1 MASAVVEKEAIE
13 LGDAAAAIERRS
25 PPAASL
31 TQEKRSSFQDY
42 IRIAHY
48 GRPVDYLLGSIGIL
62 AAIGSGVAFAMVNL
76 IIGDFISIMTDFTAS
91 GSAPDGF
98 MSQVS
103 KSALYFVYI
112 AIARFICTYIYSS
125 LLTYTALRITRNL
138 RYEYLKSALGQE
150 VGYFDQGASVSIS
163 MQATSNGKLI
173 QSGISEKLG
182 QVFQA
187 IATFFACF
195 IIAFISQ
202 WKLTLILMS
211 IVPALLTIVG
221 IVGGLDAAIETKI
234 LKLYGQA
241 GSFVE
246 TVLAS
251 IRTTKA
257 FGLAPR
263 MSDQYSN
270 ILHEA
275 RVLGDRKNAL
285 YSFMF
290 GGISML
296 ARGEVSKIGT
306 IFTVLFS
313 VILAASTLNSIAPHM
328 VTFSRAAT
336 AAGELFQL
344 IDRESRINPFDDS
357 GDKPT
362 TTQGSLEL
370 KDIVFSYP
378 SRPDTRVLNGYS
390 LSIPAGKVT
399 ALVGPSGSGKSTI
412 IGLLERWYMPTSGSI
427 ELDGRSLEDLN
438 LKWLRTNL
446 RLVQQEPVLFNG
458 TIYENIGTGLI
469 GTPWEHD
476 CPEEK
481 LRRVQTAAQTAFAD
495 DFIQALPQGYDTC
508 VGERGSLLSG
518 GQKQRIAIARSLIS
532 EPKVLLL
539 DEATSALDPYAESA
553 VQKALDAASKDR
565 TTIVIAHKLKTIQNA
580 DNIVVM
586 DRGSIIEQGRHSDLV
601 AHGGT
606 YAKLVQAQ
614 DLSTAS
620 SDDTSDICSEIADE
634 DIVLAPT
641 NSLQKGQSATDKLP
655 TSTNLQNYDLHQG
668 TGIFRT
674 VLKLVGLVPE
684 IRLWILLV
692 AATCIVGAGVYPG
705 QTILLGRV
713 MDVLK
718 ADDMQ
723 KQGNFLALMFF
734 VMALGLI
741 IVYGILGWAT
751 NVVSQTFAQRIRED
765 LFSSII
771 RQDLAFFDRPENT
784 VGALTSRIDSYAQ
797 AIFELMGFT
806 IAIITMALVSVFV
819 CGILSIAFSWK
830 LGLVGVCAGIPPML
844 IGGYARI
851 RLETKMDA
859 DMDAN
864 FSRSAS
870 LASETVTAIRTVSS
884 LSIEQNVLRRYTSEL
899 DTAINRSRSSL
910 FQIMIWFSLTQSIE
924 YLILALG
931 FWYGS
936 KLVSENQITS
946 YQFFVSFMGVYFSGQ
961 GAGQMFSFA
970 SSFTKANS
978 AANYFFWL
986 RDLEPTIQETI
997 DNIDNAPADGCKSY
1011 DLKDLEFSYP
1021 LVPNNRVLKGLSLKL
1036 SKIEPSQFVAF
1047 VGASGC
1053 GKSTMVSLL
1062 ERFYDPTNGKITI
1075 DGTSSLADLNPR
1087 LYRAN
1092 VSLVQQEPT
1101 LFPTS
1106 IRENIVMGVDQAYG
1120 DLAEDGVS
1128 DKMVEAACRAAN
1140 AWDFVSSLPDG
1151 LGTPCG
1157 TGGSQLSGGQRQR
1170 IAIARAL
1177 IRNPNVIL
1185 LDEAT
1190 SALDTESEKVVQAAL
1205 IEAATSGNKITIAV
1219 AHRLSTIFHADCIFV
1234 FHHGRIAEAGSH
1246 VDLIA
1251 QGGLYKK
1258 MCEAQTWNTVKS
1270 WFGAR
1275 DLVISSYSDWYRVG
1289 WGLGNDGSKP
1299 TSEWVARD
1307 FHITPYRL
1315 YKQQVTLPYT
1325 FELGIRVSSM
1335 KPARTYEFATT
1346 EPGIYTQTALW
1357 NGDWSVGFND
1367 PSDEPRVV
1375 EIRTR
1380 ND

>member
-1 MASAVVEKEAIE
+1 
-13 LGDAAAAIERRS
+13 
-25 PPAASL
+25 
-31 TQEKRSSFQDY
+31 
-42 IRIAHY
+42 
-48 GRPVDYLLGSIGIL
+48 
-62 AAIGSGVAFAMVNL
+62 
-76 IIGDFISIMTDFTAS
+76 
-91 GSAPDGF
+91 
-98 MSQVS
+98 
-103 KSALYFVYI
+103 
-112 AIARFICTYIYSS
+112 
-125 LLTYTALRITRNL
+125 
-138 RYEYLKSALGQE
+138 
-150 VGYFDQGASVSIS
+150 

-195 IIAFISQ
+195 IIALISQ

-211 IVPALLTIVG
+211 ILPALLIIVG

-290 GGISML
+290 GGEYFVIFAGMSLAFWQGISML

-370 KDIVFSYP
+370 KDVVFSYP

-458 TIYENIGTGLI
+458 TIYENICTGLI

-495 DFIQALPQGYDTC
+495 GFIQALPQGFDTC

-601 AHGGT
+601 ARGGT

-620 SDDTSDICSEIADE
+620 SDDTSDTCSEIADE
-634 DIVLAPT
+634 DI
-641 NSLQKGQSATDKLP
+641 D
-655 TSTNLQNYDLHQG
+655 YDLHKG

-692 AATCIVGAGVYPG
+692 AATCIVGASVYPG

-741 IVYGILGWAT
+741 MVYGILGWAT

-765 LFSSII
+765 LFSFII

-819 CGILSIAFSWK
+819 CGILSIGFSWK

-864 FSRSAS
+864 FSTSAS

-884 LSIEQNVLRRYTSEL
+884 LAIEQNVLRRYTSEL
-899 DTAINRSRSSL
+899 DQAINRSRSPL

-936 KLVSENQITS
+936 KLVSENQITF

-986 RDLEPTIQETI
+986 RDLEPTIPETT
-997 DNIDNAPADGCKSY
+997 DSIDNAPADGCKSY

-1021 LVPNNRVLKGLSLKL
+1021 LAPNNRVLKGLSLK
-1036 SKIEPSQFVAF
+1036 IEPGQFVAF

-1062 ERFYDPTNGKITI
+1062 ERFYDPTNDKITI

-1101 LFPTS
+1101 LFPTR

-1151 LGTPCG
+1151 LGTPWG

-1205 IEAATSGNKITIAV
+1205 IEAATSGSRITIAV

-1234 FHHGRIAEAGSH
+1234 FHHGRVAEAGSH

-1251 QGGLYKK
+1251 QAGLYKK
-1258 MCEAQTWNTVKS
+1258 MCEAQS
-1270 WFGAR
+1270 
-1275 DLVISSYSDWYRVG
+1275 L
-1289 WGLGNDGSKP
+1289 
-1299 TSEWVARD
+1299 E
-1307 FHITPYRL
+1307 
-1315 YKQQVTLPYT
+1315 
-1325 FELGIRVSSM
+1325 
-1335 KPARTYEFATT
+1335 
-1346 EPGIYTQTALW
+1346 ALAA
-1357 NGDWSVGFND
+1357 
-1367 PSDEPRVV
+1367 
-1375 EIRTR
+1375 
-1380 ND
+1380 

>member
-1 MASAVVEKEAIE
+1 MASAVVEKEAIQ
-13 LGDAAAAIERRS
+13 LGDAAAAIERKS
-25 PPAASL
+25 PPGASS
-31 TQEKRSSFQDY
+31 TQDKRSSFQDY

-112 AIARFICTYIYSS
+112 AIARFICTYVYSS

-211 IVPALLTIVG
+211 IVPALLIIVG

-290 GGISML
+290 GGEYFVIFAGMSLAFWQGISML

-378 SRPDTRVLNGYS
+378 SRPDTRVLSGYS

-458 TIYENIGTGLI
+458 TIYENICTGLI

-495 DFIQALPQGYDTC
+495 GFIQALPQGYDTC

-601 AHGGT
+601 ARGGT

-620 SDDTSDICSEIADE
+620 SDDTSDTCSEIADE

-655 TSTNLQNYDLHQG
+655 TSTDLQDYDLHKG

-751 NVVSQTFAQRIRED
+751 NVVSQ
-765 LFSSII
+765 
-771 RQDLAFFDRPENT
+771 
-784 VGALTSRIDSYAQ
+784 

-864 FSRSAS
+864 FSTSAS

-884 LSIEQNVLRRYTSEL
+884 LAIEQNVLRRYTSEL
-899 DTAINRSRSSL
+899 DTAINRSRSPL

-936 KLVSENQITS
+936 KLVSENQITF

-986 RDLEPTIQETI
+986 RDLEPTIQETT

-1021 LVPNNRVLKGLSLKL
+1021 LAPNNRVLKGLSLK
-1036 SKIEPSQFVAF
+1036 IEPGQFVAF

-1120 DLAEDGVS
+1120 DLVEDGVS

-1205 IEAATSGNKITIAV
+1205 IEAATSGNRITIAV
-1219 AHRLSTIFHADCIFV
+1219 AHRLSTIFHSDCIFV

-1258 MCEAQTWNTVKS
+1258 MCEAQS
-1270 WFGAR
+1270 
-1275 DLVISSYSDWYRVG
+1275 L
-1289 WGLGNDGSKP
+1289 
-1299 TSEWVARD
+1299 E
-1307 FHITPYRL
+1307 
-1315 YKQQVTLPYT
+1315 
-1325 FELGIRVSSM
+1325 
-1335 KPARTYEFATT
+1335 
-1346 EPGIYTQTALW
+1346 ALAA
-1357 NGDWSVGFND
+1357 
-1367 PSDEPRVV
+1367 
-1375 EIRTR
+1375 
-1380 ND
+1380 

>member
-1 MASAVVEKEAIE
+1 MASTVVEKEVIE
-13 LGDAAAAIERRS
+13 LGDAAAAIERK
-25 PPAASL
+25 PFPAASW

-42 IRIAHY
+42 VRIAHY

-76 IIGDFISIMTDFTAS
+76 IIGDFISIMTDFTTS

-103 KSALYFVYI
+103 KTALYFVYI

-125 LLTYTALRITRNL
+125 FLTYTALRITRNL
-138 RYEYLKSALGQE
+138 RYEYLRSALGQE

-195 IIAFISQ
+195 VIAFISQ

-211 IVPALLTIVG
+211 IVPALLIIVG

-234 LKLYGQA
+234 LNLYGQA

-263 MSDQYSN
+263 MSDRYSN
-270 ILHEA
+270 ILQEA

-290 GGISML
+290 GGEYFVIFAGMSLAFWQGISML

-344 IDRESRINPFDDS
+344 IDRESSVNPFDDS
-357 GDKPT
+357 GDKPG

-427 ELDGRSLEDLN
+427 ELDGRRLEDLN
-438 LKWLRTNL
+438 LKWLRTNI

-458 TIYENIGTGLI
+458 TIYDNICTGLI

-476 CPEEK
+476 CTEQK
-481 LRRVQTAAQTAFAD
+481 LRRVQAAAQTAFAD
-495 DFIQALPQGYDTC
+495 GFIQALPQGYDTS

-539 DEATSALDPYAESA
+539 DEATSALDPYAENA

-601 AHGGT
+601 ARGGT

-620 SDDTSDICSEIADE
+620 SDDTSDTCSGIADE
-634 DIVLAPT
+634 DIVLSPT
-641 NSLQKGQSATDKLP
+641 HSLQKDQSVTDELP
-655 TSTNLQNYDLHQG
+655 TSTDLQNYDLHKG
-668 TGIFRT
+668 NGIFRT

-684 IRLWILLV
+684 IRRWILLV

-713 MDVLK
+713 MDVFN

-734 VMALGLI
+734 IMALGLI

-819 CGILSIAFSWK
+819 CGIMSIAFSWK
-830 LGLVGVCAGIPPML
+830 LGLVGICAGIPPLL

-870 LASETVTAIRTVSS
+870 LASETLTSIRTVSS
-884 LSIEQNVLRRYTSEL
+884 LAIEQNVLQRYTSEL
-899 DTAINRSRSSL
+899 DAAINRSRSSL
-910 FQIMIWFSLTQSIE
+910 LQIMIWFSLTQSIE

-936 KLVSENQITS
+936 KLVSENQITF

-961 GAGQMFSFA
+961 GAGQMFGFA

-986 RDLEPTIQETI
+986 RDLEPTIQETT
-997 DNIDNAPADGCKSY
+997 DNIDKAPADGCKSY
-1011 DLKDLEFSYP
+1011 ELKDLEFSYP
-1021 LVPNNRVLKGLSLKL
+1021 LAPNNHVLKGLSLK
-1036 SKIEPSQFVAF
+1036 IEPGQFVAF

-1053 GKSTMVSLL
+1053 GKSTMISLL

-1106 IRENIVMGVDQAYG
+1106 IRENIVMGVDQTSD

-1140 AWDFVSSLPDG
+1140 VWDFVSSLADG

-1205 IEAATSGNKITIAV
+1205 MEAAISRNRITIAV

-1246 VDLIA
+1246 MDLIA

-1258 MCEAQTWNTVKS
+1258 MCEAQS
-1270 WFGAR
+1270 
-1275 DLVISSYSDWYRVG
+1275 L
-1289 WGLGNDGSKP
+1289 
-1299 TSEWVARD
+1299 E
-1307 FHITPYRL
+1307 
-1315 YKQQVTLPYT
+1315 
-1325 FELGIRVSSM
+1325 
-1335 KPARTYEFATT
+1335 
-1346 EPGIYTQTALW
+1346 AL
-1357 NGDWSVGFND
+1357 SA
-1367 PSDEPRVV
+1367 
-1375 EIRTR
+1375 
-1380 ND
+1380 

>member
-1 MASAVVEKEAIE
+1 MVEKEAIE
-13 LGDAAAAIERRS
+13 LGPVPQRKS
-25 PPAASL
+25 PPAANSS
-31 TQEKRSSFQDY
+31 QETRSSFKDY

-76 IIGDFISIMTDFTAS
+76 IIGDFISIMTDFTTSRSAS
-91 GSAPDGF
+91 DGF

-112 AIARFICTYIYSS
+112 AIARFVCTYIYSS

-163 MQATSNGKLI
+163 MQATTNGKLI

-195 IIAFISQ
+195 VIAFISQ

-211 IVPALLTIVG
+211 IVPALLIIVG

-251 IRTTKA
+251 IRTIKA

-263 MSDQYSN
+263 MSDGYSN

-275 RVLGDRKNAL
+275 RVLGDRKNVL

-290 GGISML
+290 GGEYIVIFAGMSLAFWQGISML

-313 VILAASTLNSIAPHM
+313 VILAASTLNSIAPRM

-344 IDRESRINPFDDS
+344 IDRESRIDPFDDS
-357 GDKPT
+357 GETPT
-362 TTQGSLEL
+362 STKGSLEL
-370 KDIVFSYP
+370 KDIAFSYP
-378 SRPDTRVLNGYS
+378 SRPDTRVLDGFS

-427 ELDGRSLEDLN
+427 ELDGKLLEDLN

-458 TIYENIGTGLI
+458 TIYENICTGLI

-495 DFIQALPQGYDTC
+495 GFIQALPQGYDTC
-508 VGERGSLLSG
+508 VGERGGLLSG

-565 TTIVIAHKLKTIQNA
+565 TTIIIAHKLKTIQNA

-601 AHGGT
+601 ARGGT

-620 SDDTSDICSEIADE
+620 SDDTSDTCSETADE
-634 DIVLAPT
+634 DIALAPT
-641 NSLQKGQSATDKLP
+641 HSLQKRQSATDKLP
-655 TSTNLQNYDLHQG
+655 DSADLQNYDLHKG

-684 IRLWILLV
+684 IRPWVLLV

-741 IVYGILGWAT
+741 VVYGILGWAT
-751 NVVSQTFAQRIRED
+751 NVVSQTFAQRIRQD

-806 IAIITMALVSVFV
+806 IVIITMALVSVFV

-864 FSRSAS
+864 FSKSAS

-884 LSIEQNVLRRYTSEL
+884 LAIEKNVLQRYTHEL

-910 FQIMIWFSLTQSIE
+910 FQIMIWFSLTQSVE

-936 KLVSENQITS
+936 KLVSEKQITF

-970 SSFTKANS
+970 SSFTKANL

-986 RDLEPTIQETI
+986 RDLEPTIQETTH
-997 DNIDNAPADGCKSY
+997 NIDNAPADGCKSY

-1021 LVPNNRVLKGLSLKL
+1021 LAPNNRVLKGLSLK
-1036 SKIEPSQFVAF
+1036 IEPGQFVAF

-1053 GKSTMVSLL
+1053 GKSTMISLL
-1062 ERFYDPTNGKITI
+1062 ERFYDPTNGIITI
-1075 DGTSSLADLNPR
+1075 DGASSLADLNPR

-1106 IRENIVMGVDQAYG
+1106 IRENIIMGVDQAHG
-1120 DLAEDGVS
+1120 DLAEDRVS

-1140 AWDFVSSLPDG
+1140 AWEFVSSLPDG

-1190 SALDTESEKVVQAAL
+1190 SALDTESEKVVQGAL
-1205 IEAATSGNKITIAV
+1205 MEAATSGNRITIAV

-1246 VDLIA
+1246 ADLIA

-1258 MCEAQTWNTVKS
+1258 MCEAQS
-1270 WFGAR
+1270 
-1275 DLVISSYSDWYRVG
+1275 L
-1289 WGLGNDGSKP
+1289 
-1299 TSEWVARD
+1299 E
-1307 FHITPYRL
+1307 
-1315 YKQQVTLPYT
+1315 
-1325 FELGIRVSSM
+1325 
-1335 KPARTYEFATT
+1335 
-1346 EPGIYTQTALW
+1346 ALAA
-1357 NGDWSVGFND
+1357 
-1367 PSDEPRVV
+1367 
-1375 EIRTR
+1375 
-1380 ND
+1380 

>member
-1 MASAVVEKEAIE
+1 MASAVVEKEAIQ
-13 LGDAAAAIERRS
+13 LGDAAAAIERKS
-25 PPAASL
+25 PPGASS

-42 IRIAHY
+42 IVHSTA
-48 GRPVDYLLGSIGIL
+48 PAC
-62 AAIGSGVAFAMVNL
+62 AANTIR
-76 IIGDFISIMTDFTAS
+76 
-91 GSAPDGF
+91 
-98 MSQVS
+98 
-103 KSALYFVYI
+103 LYFVYI
-112 AIARFICTYIYSS
+112 AIARFICTYVYSS

-211 IVPALLTIVG
+211 IVPALLIIVG

-290 GGISML
+290 GGEYFVIFAGMSLAFWQGISML

-370 KDIVFSYP
+370 KDVVFSYP

-399 ALVGPSGSGKSTI
+399 ALVVSIPSLHSLSFLRFFQGPSGSGKSTI

-458 TIYENIGTGLI
+458 TIYENICTGLI

-495 DFIQALPQGYDTC
+495 GFIQALPQGYDTC

-601 AHGGT
+601 ARGGT

-620 SDDTSDICSEIADE
+620 SDDTSDTCSEIADE

-641 NSLQKGQSATDKLP
+641 NSMQKGQSTTDKLP
-655 TSTNLQNYDLHQG
+655 TSTDLQDYDLHKG

-765 LFSSII
+765 LLSSII

-884 LSIEQNVLRRYTSEL
+884 LAIEQNVLRRYTSEL

-946 YQFFVSFMGVYFSGQ
+946 YQFFVSFMGVSPRLTQLPTTSSG
-961 GAGQMFSFA
+961 FA
-970 SSFTKANS
+970 ISN
-978 AANYFFWL
+978 
-986 RDLEPTIQETI
+986 
-997 DNIDNAPADGCKSY
+997 
-1011 DLKDLEFSYP
+1011 P
-1021 LVPNNRVLKGLSLKL
+1021 LSKRQLTTSTTPPLMVL
-1036 SKIEPSQFVAF
+1036 SKIEPGQFVAF

-1092 VSLVQQEPT
+1092 VSLVQQEPA

-1205 IEAATSGNKITIAV
+1205 IEAATSGNRITIAV

-1258 MCEAQTWNTVKS
+1258 MCEAQS
-1270 WFGAR
+1270 
-1275 DLVISSYSDWYRVG
+1275 L
-1289 WGLGNDGSKP
+1289 
-1299 TSEWVARD
+1299 E
-1307 FHITPYRL
+1307 
-1315 YKQQVTLPYT
+1315 
-1325 FELGIRVSSM
+1325 
-1335 KPARTYEFATT
+1335 
-1346 EPGIYTQTALW
+1346 ALAA
-1357 NGDWSVGFND
+1357 
-1367 PSDEPRVV
+1367 
-1375 EIRTR
+1375 
-1380 ND
+1380 

>member
-76 IIGDFISIMTDFTAS
+76 IIGDFISIMTDFTSS

-103 KSALYFVYI
+103 KSA
-112 AIARFICTYIYSS
+112 
-125 LLTYTALRITRNL
+125 ITRNL

-150 VGYFDQGASVSIS
+150 VGYFDQGASASIS

-195 IIAFISQ
+195 VIAFISQ

-211 IVPALLTIVG
+211 IVPALLIIVG

-246 TVLAS
+246 IVLAS

-290 GGISML
+290 GGEYFVIFAGMSLAFWQGISML

-313 VILAASTLNSIAPHM
+313 IILAASTLNSIAPHM

-378 SRPDTRVLNGYS
+378 SRPGTRVLNGYS

-458 TIYENIGTGLI
+458 TIYENICTGLI

-495 DFIQALPQGYDTC
+495 GFIQALPQGYDTC

-601 AHGGT
+601 ARGGT
-606 YAKLVQAQ
+606 YAKLVQSQ

-620 SDDTSDICSEIADE
+620 SDDTSDTCSEIADE

-884 LSIEQNVLRRYTSEL
+884 LAIEQNVLRRYTSEL

-936 KLVSENQITS
+936 KLVSENQITF

-1021 LVPNNRVLKGLSLKL
+1021 LAPNNRVLKGLSLK
-1036 SKIEPSQFVAF
+1036 IEPGQFVAF

-1205 IEAATSGNKITIAV
+1205 IEAATSGNRITIAV

-1258 MCEAQTWNTVKS
+1258 MCEAQS
-1270 WFGAR
+1270 
-1275 DLVISSYSDWYRVG
+1275 L
-1289 WGLGNDGSKP
+1289 
-1299 TSEWVARD
+1299 E
-1307 FHITPYRL
+1307 
-1315 YKQQVTLPYT
+1315 
-1325 FELGIRVSSM
+1325 
-1335 KPARTYEFATT
+1335 
-1346 EPGIYTQTALW
+1346 ALAA
-1357 NGDWSVGFND
+1357 
-1367 PSDEPRVV
+1367 
-1375 EIRTR
+1375 
-1380 ND
+1380 

>member
-1 MASAVVEKEAIE
+1 MASAVVEKEAIQ
-13 LGDAAAAIERRS
+13 LGDAAAAIERKS
-25 PPAASL
+25 PPGASS

-211 IVPALLTIVG
+211 IVPALLIIVG
-221 IVGGLDAAIETKI
+221 TVGGLDAAIETKI

-362 TTQGSLEL
+362 TTQGSSEL

-458 TIYENIGTGLI
+458 T
-469 GTPWEHD
+469 PWEHD

-495 DFIQALPQGYDTC
+495 GFIQALPQGYDTC

-539 DEATSALDPYAESA
+539 DEATSALDPCAESA

-601 AHGGT
+601 ARGGT

-620 SDDTSDICSEIADE
+620 SDDTSDTCSEIADE

-641 NSLQKGQSATDKLP
+641 NSLQKGESATDNLP
-655 TSTNLQNYDLHQG
+655 TSTDLQDYDLHKG

-864 FSRSAS
+864 FSTSAS

-884 LSIEQNVLRRYTSEL
+884 LAIEQNVLRRYTSEL
-899 DTAINRSRSSL
+899 DTAINRSRSPL

-936 KLVSENQITS
+936 KLVSENQITF

-986 RDLEPTIQETI
+986 RDLEPTIQETT

-1021 LVPNNRVLKGLSLKL
+1021 LAPNNRVLKGLSLKL
-1036 SKIEPSQFVAF
+1036 SKIEPGQFVAF

-1062 ERFYDPTNGKITI
+1062 ERFYDPRNGKITI

-1205 IEAATSGNKITIAV
+1205 IEAATSGNRITIAV

-1258 MCEAQTWNTVKS
+1258 MCCCGVVQKNSGEDQGV
-1270 WFGAR
+1270 GQQ
-1275 DLVISSYSDWYRVG
+1275 DWKLYRVD
-1289 WGLGNDGSKP
+1289 WGLGNDGWKQ
-1299 TSEWVARD
+1299 TSEWVVRD
-1307 FHITPYRL
+1307 FRITPYRL
-1315 YKQQVTLPYT
+1315 YKQQVTFPFTY
-1325 FELGIRVSSM
+1325 ELSIRVSSM
-1335 KPARTYEFATT
+1335 KYAHTYEFATT
-1346 EPGIYTQTALW
+1346 ESDIYTQTALW

-1375 EIRTR
+1375 EVRTQ

>member
-211 IVPALLTIVG
+211 IVPALLIIVG

-290 GGISML
+290 GGISMF

-458 TIYENIGTGLI
+458 TIYENICTGLI

-495 DFIQALPQGYDTC
+495 GFIQALPQGYDTC

-565 TTIVIAHKLKTIQNA
+565 TTIVIAHKLKTIQSA

-601 AHGGT
+601 ARGGT
-606 YAKLVQAQ
+606 YAKLVQSQ

-620 SDDTSDICSEIADE
+620 SDDTSDTCSEIADE

-655 TSTNLQNYDLHQG
+655 TSTNLQNYHLHQG

-851 RLETKMDA
+851 RLETKMDT

-884 LSIEQNVLRRYTSEL
+884 LAIEQNVLRRYTSEL

-936 KLVSENQITS
+936 KLVSENQITF

-1011 DLKDLEFSYP
+1011 DLRDLEFSYP
-1021 LVPNNRVLKGLSLKL
+1021 LAPNNRVLKGLSLKL
-1036 SKIEPSQFVAF
+1036 SKIEPGQFVAF

-1205 IEAATSGNKITIAV
+1205 IEAATSGNRITIAV

-1275 DLVISSYSDWYRVG
+1275 DLVISSHSDWYRVG

-1315 YKQQVTLPYT
+1315 YKQQVTFPYT

-1335 KPARTYEFATT
+1335 KPARKYEFATT

-1357 NGDWSVGFND
+1357 NANWSVGFND

-1375 EIRTR
+1375 EIRTQ
-1380 ND
+1380 NG

>member
-1 MASAVVEKEAIE
+1 MASAVVEKEAIQ
-13 LGDAAAAIERRS
+13 LGDAAAAIERKS
-25 PPAASL
+25 PPGASS

-48 GRPVDYLLGSIGIL
+48 GRPVDYLLGSVGIL
-62 AAIGSGVAFAMVNL
+62 AAVGSGVAFAMVNL

-195 IIAFISQ
+195 IIAFTSQ

-211 IVPALLTIVG
+211 IVPALLIIVG
-221 IVGGLDAAIETKI
+221 TVGGLDAAIESKI

-241 GSFVE
+241 GSFAE

-290 GGISML
+290 GGEYFVIFAGMSLAFWQGISML

-458 TIYENIGTGLI
+458 TIYENICTGLI

-495 DFIQALPQGYDTC
+495 GFIQAFSQGYDTC

-601 AHGGT
+601 AGGGT

-620 SDDTSDICSEIADE
+620 SDDISDICSEIADE
-634 DIVLAPT
+634 DIVLAPK
-641 NSLQKGQSATDKLP
+641 NSLQKGESATDKLP
-655 TSTNLQNYDLHQG
+655 TSTDLQDYDLHKG

-864 FSRSAS
+864 FSTSAS

-884 LSIEQNVLRRYTSEL
+884 LAIEQNVLRRYTSEL
-899 DTAINRSRSSL
+899 DTAINRSRSPL

-936 KLVSENQITS
+936 KLVSENQITF

-986 RDLEPTIQETI
+986 RDLEPTIQETT

-1021 LVPNNRVLKGLSLKL
+1021 LAPNNRVLKGLSLK
-1036 SKIEPSQFVAF
+1036 IEPGQFVAF

-1075 DGTSSLADLNPR
+1075 D
-1087 LYRAN
+1087 
-1092 VSLVQQEPT
+1092 
-1101 LFPTS
+1101 
-1106 IRENIVMGVDQAYG
+1106 
-1120 DLAEDGVS
+1120 
-1128 DKMVEAACRAAN
+1128 
-1140 AWDFVSSLPDG
+1140 DG

-1205 IEAATSGNKITIAV
+1205 IEAATSGNRITIAV

-1258 MCEAQTWNTVKS
+1258 MCEAQS
-1270 WFGAR
+1270 LEA
-1275 DLVISSYSDWYRVG
+1275 L
-1289 WGLGNDGSKP
+1289 
-1299 TSEWVARD
+1299 
-1307 FHITPYRL
+1307 
-1315 YKQQVTLPYT
+1315 
-1325 FELGIRVSSM
+1325 
-1335 KPARTYEFATT
+1335 
-1346 EPGIYTQTALW
+1346 TA
-1357 NGDWSVGFND
+1357 
-1367 PSDEPRVV
+1367 
-1375 EIRTR
+1375 
-1380 ND
+1380 

>member
-1 MASAVVEKEAIE
+1 MASAVVEKEAIQ
-13 LGDAAAAIERRS
+13 LGDAAAAIERKS
-25 PPAASL
+25 PPGASS

-103 KSALYFVYI
+103 KLYFVYI
-112 AIARFICTYIYSS
+112 AIARFICTYVYSS

-211 IVPALLTIVG
+211 IVPALLIIVG

-270 ILHEA
+270 ILHDA

-290 GGISML
+290 GGEYFVIFAGMSLAFWQGISML

-446 RLVQQEPVLFNG
+446 RLVQQEPVLLNG
-458 TIYENIGTGLI
+458 TIYENICTGLV

-495 DFIQALPQGYDTC
+495 GFIQALPQGYDTC

-601 AHGGT
+601 ARGGT

-620 SDDTSDICSEIADE
+620 SDDTSDTCSEIADE

-655 TSTNLQNYDLHQG
+655 TSTDLQDYDLHKG

-751 NVVSQTFAQRIRED
+751 NVVSQ
-765 LFSSII
+765 
-771 RQDLAFFDRPENT
+771 
-784 VGALTSRIDSYAQ
+784 AL
-797 AIFELMGFT
+797 FELMGFT

-864 FSRSAS
+864 FSTSAS

-884 LSIEQNVLRRYTSEL
+884 LAIEQNVLRRYTSEL
-899 DTAINRSRSSL
+899 DTAINRSRSPL

-936 KLVSENQITS
+936 KLVSENQITF

-986 RDLEPTIQETI
+986 RDLEPTIQETT

-1021 LVPNNRVLKGLSLKL
+1021 LAPNNRVLKGLSLK
-1036 SKIEPSQFVAF
+1036 IEPGQFVAF

-1120 DLAEDGVS
+1120 DLVEDGVS

-1205 IEAATSGNKITIAV
+1205 IEAATSGNRITIAV
-1219 AHRLSTIFHADCIFV
+1219 AHRLSTIFHSDCIFV

-1258 MCEAQTWNTVKS
+1258 MSRLGEDQEWAKTANWFVGAWNTVKS

-1275 DLVISSYSDWYRVG
+1275 YLVISSYSDWYRVG

-1315 YKQQVTLPYT
+1315 YKQQATFPYT

-1346 EPGIYTQTALW
+1346 ELGIYTQTALW
-1357 NGDWSVGFND
+1357 NGDWLVGFND